1 MSQKD
6 YERKENNYR
15 RQTGK
20 LSLSKKGKNNFKIN
34 SRSLCSKYKR
44 KNRNFND
51 YYYTEYNS
59 MQSSFNYN
67 NSEYPEEQKHNYNKK
82 KASNKK
88 VNEFIPIKM
97 SSNEDTEKPQ
107 ILETVPE
114 EKNQNQKKD
123 ENPQKYVYSYE
134 YLIQFEKMESALD
147 TDCLNPETLIHIGE
161 LEKDLKT
168 LKKINSKSISENSSC
183 HTSRNN
189 SSSNINVSLEVWAK
203 KDYSKE
209 IKAAEE
215 NKKKFDELNN
225 IDPTKKQLR
234 ELLNILT
241 KDNYE
246 DIKKNIIEI
255 IKPNVDD
262 QVKFIEVFF
271 PKACMETSYVST
283 YAKLCK
289 DLNKELPQKSKSKE
303 DGKDSKKPS
312 SEFRTKLVLKCK
324 KIFQGKNY
332 DEFIKVRNPDE
343 YQLKLKKFI
352 LGNIIFIT
360 ELIKVKQLSKKAG
373 FQCIYH
379 LFHEYKS
386 ENDKVLKKIHILAII
401 NLVENLGALIHSEEK
416 NIKKEELQSY
426 KNNIEEI
433 FKQLEEIKNNEDG
446 QIHYKILNLIDKKK
460 NNFEK
465 TKYEKSL
472 IAKSK
477 KEVEDEFNNKGKEKE
492 GNDIEEELSQEV
504 INEKIKKDLYDYKDF
519 VENEGSSN
527 NFKWETTTSL
537 YDLNHKNYFE
547 EILEGYILGCSDF
560 IEKESYI
567 KYAKDYI
574 KEFIE
579 YYNNEINN
587 EQKKQLKNKIFELFE
602 NVKDY
607 AFETPKIYEI
617 YSYVLYLLIANKIMD
632 IEDLKNI
639 KELEVFEEDL
649 KEINI
654 VYRNIYNDIKNDE
667 FKNIIKRFG
676 FIDKNKKIFEWVFTK
691 EII

>member
-6 YERKENNYR
+6 YEKKEYNYR

-67 NSEYPEEQKHNYNKK
+67 NSEYPGEQKQNYNKK

-88 VNEFIPIKM
+88 VNEFIPIKT

-114 EKNQNQKKD
+114 EKNQNPKKE

-134 YLIQFEKMESALD
+134 YLIQFEKMESSMD
-147 TDCLNPETLIHIGE
+147 TNYLNPETLIHIGE

-168 LKKINSKSISENSSC
+168 LKKTNSKSISENSSC
-183 HTSRNN
+183 HTSKNN
-189 SSSNINVSLEVWAK
+189 SSSNIEVSLELWAK

-215 NKKKFDELNN
+215 NKKKLDELNN
-225 IDPTKKQLR
+225 IDPTKKKLR

-255 IKPNVDD
+255 IKSNVDD
-262 QVKFIEVFF
+262 QIKFIEVFF

-303 DGKDSKKPS
+303 DGKDSKKTS
-312 SEFRTKLVLKCK
+312 SEFRSKLVLNCG

-332 DEFIKVRNPDE
+332 DKFIKVRNPDE

-360 ELIKVKQLSKKAG
+360 ELIKVKLLSKKAG
-373 FQCIYH
+373 FQCITH
-379 LFHEYKS
+379 LFNEYKC

-416 NIKKEELQSY
+416 NIKKEELQNY
-426 KNNIEEI
+426 KENIEDI

-477 KEVEDEFNNKGKEKE
+477 KEVEEEFNNKGKEKE
-492 GNDIEEELSQEV
+492 GNDIEEEISQEV
-504 INEKIKKDLYDYKDF
+504 INEKIKKDLYDYKDL
-519 VENEGSSN
+519 VENEGNSN
-527 NFKWETTTSL
+527 NFKWETTTNL

-579 YYNNEINN
+579 YYNNEINK

-617 YSYVLYLLIANKIMD
+617 YSYVLYLLIVNKIMD
-632 IEDLKNI
+632 IEDLKNL

-667 FKNIIKRFG
+667 FKNIIKKFG

>member
-6 YERKENNYR
+6 YEKKENTYR

-44 KNRNFND
+44 KNRHFND
-51 YYYTEYNS
+51 YYYNEYNS
-59 MQSSFNYN
+59 MQSSYNYN
-67 NSEYPEEQKHNYNKK
+67 NSPYLEEQNQNNNKK
-82 KASNKK
+82 SSSNKK
-88 VNEFIPIKM
+88 VNEFIPIKIN
-97 SSNEDTEKPQ
+97 SNEASEKPQ

-114 EKNQNQKKD
+114 EKNQSQKKD

-134 YLIQFEKMESALD
+134 YLIQFEKMASAME
-147 TDCLNPETLIHIGE
+147 TNFLNTETLIHIGE
-161 LEKDLKT
+161 LEKDLKP
-168 LKKINSKSISENSSC
+168 LKKNNSKSISENSSC

-189 SSSNINVSLEVWAK
+189 SSSNINVSLETWAK

-209 IKAAEE
+209 IKAAED
-215 NKKKFDELNN
+215 NKKKFDENKN

-246 DIKKNIIEI
+246 EIKKNIIET
-255 IKPNVDD
+255 IKSNVDD
-262 QVKFIEVFF
+262 QIKFIEVFF
-271 PKACMETSYVST
+271 PKACMETSYVEI
-283 YAKLCK
+283 YVKLCK
-289 DLNKELPQKSKSKE
+289 DLNKELPQKSKSKD
-303 DGKDSKKPS
+303 DGKDSKKTS
-312 SEFRTKLVLKCK
+312 SEFRVKLIHKCK
-324 KIFQGKNY
+324 LIFQGKNY
-332 DEFIKVRNPDE
+332 NEFIKVRDPDE
-343 YQLKLKKFI
+343 YQPKLEKFI

-360 ELIKVKQLSKKAG
+360 GLIKVKLLSKRAG
-373 FQCIYH
+373 FQCISH
-379 LFHEYKS
+379 LFQEYKS

-401 NLVENLGALIHSEEK
+401 KLVENLGAFIHSEEK
-416 NIKKEELQSY
+416 NIKKEELKGY
-426 KNNIEEI
+426 KKNIEEI
-433 FKQLEEIKNNEDG
+433 FKQLEEIKDNETG

-472 IAKSK
+472 LAKSK
-477 KEVEDEFNNKGKEKE
+477 KEVEEEFNNKEKGKE
-492 GNDIEEELSQEV
+492 GNDIEEE
-504 INEKIKKDLYDYKDF
+504 INQDTINKKIKKDLYDYKDF
-519 VENEGSSN
+519 VESEGSSN
-527 NFKWETTTSL
+527 NFKWETTTHL

-547 EILEGYILGCSDF
+547 EILEGYILSCSDF

-574 KEFIE
+574 KEFVE
-579 YYNNEINN
+579 YYNNEINK
-587 EQKKQLKNKIFELFE
+587 EQKKQLKNKIFDLFE

-617 YSYVLYLLIANKIMD
+617 YAYVLYLLIDNKIMD
-632 IEDLKNI
+632 IEDLENI
-639 KELEVFEEDL
+639 KELEAIEEDL

-654 VYRNIYNDIKNDE
+654 VYKNIYKDIKNDE
-667 FKNIIKRFG
+667 FKNIIKKFG
-676 FIDKNKKIFEWVFTK
+676 FIDKNKKIFEWVF
-691 EII
+691 

>member
-6 YERKENNYR
+6 YEKKEYNYR

-134 YLIQFEKMESALD
+134 YLIQFEKMESAMD

-246 DIKKNIIEI
+246 DIKNNIIEI

-579 YYNNEINN
+579 YYNNEINK

-639 KELEVFEEDL
+639 KELEVFKEDL

>member
-6 YERKENNYR
+6 YEKKENTYR
-15 RQTGK
+15 RQAGK

-44 KNRNFND
+44 KNRHFND
-51 YYYTEYNS
+51 YYYNEYNS
-59 MQSSFNYN
+59 MQSSYNYN
-67 NSEYPEEQKHNYNKK
+67 NSPYLEEQNQNNNKK
-82 KASNKK
+82 SASNKK
-88 VNEFIPIKM
+88 VNEFITIKA
-97 SSNEDTEKPQ
+97 SSNEDSEKPQ

-114 EKNQNQKKD
+114 EKNQSQKKN

-134 YLIQFEKMESALD
+134 YLIQFEKMASAME
-147 TDCLNPETLIHIGE
+147 TNFLNTETLIHIGE
-161 LEKDLKT
+161 LEKDLKP
-168 LKKINSKSISENSSC
+168 LKKNNSKSISENSSC

-189 SSSNINVSLEVWAK
+189 SSSNINVSLETWAK

-209 IKAAEE
+209 IKAAED
-215 NKKKFDELNN
+215 NKKKFDENKN

-255 IKPNVDD
+255 IKSNVDE
-262 QVKFIEVFF
+262 QAKFIEVFF
-271 PKACMETSYVST
+271 TKACMETSYVEI
-283 YAKLCK
+283 YVKLCK

-303 DGKDSKKPS
+303 DGKDSKKTS
-312 SEFRTKLVLKCK
+312 SEFRVKLIHKCK
-324 KIFQGKNY
+324 LIFQGKNY
-332 DEFIKVRNPDE
+332 NEFIKVRDPDE
-343 YQLKLKKFI
+343 YQVKLEKFI

-360 ELIKVKQLSKKAG
+360 GLIKVKLLSKRAG
-373 FQCIYH
+373 FQCISH
-379 LFHEYKS
+379 LFQEYKS

-401 NLVENLGALIHSEEK
+401 KLVENLGAFIHSEEK
-416 NIKKEELQSY
+416 NIKKEELKGY
-426 KNNIEEI
+426 KKNIEEI
-433 FKQLEEIKNNEDG
+433 FKQLEEIKDNETG

-472 IAKSK
+472 LAKSK
-477 KEVEDEFNNKGKEKE
+477 KEVEEEFNNKEKGKE
-492 GNDIEEELSQEV
+492 GNDIEEE
-504 INEKIKKDLYDYKDF
+504 INQDTINKKIKKDLYDYKDF
-519 VENEGSSN
+519 VESEGSSN
-527 NFKWETTTSL
+527 NFKWETTTHL

-547 EILEGYILGCSDF
+547 EILEGYILSCSDF

-574 KEFIE
+574 KEFVE
-579 YYNNEINN
+579 YYNNEINK
-587 EQKKQLKNKIFELFE
+587 EKKKQLKNKIFDLFE

-617 YSYVLYLLIANKIMD
+617 YAYVLYLLIDNKIMD
-632 IEDLKNI
+632 IEDLENI
-639 KELEVFEEDL
+639 KELEAIEEDL

-654 VYRNIYNDIKNDE
+654 VYKNIYKDIKNDE
-667 FKNIIKRFG
+667 FKNIIKKFG
-676 FIDKNKKIFEWVFTK
+676 FIDKNKKIFEWVF
-691 EII
+691 